1 MGEIDC
7 RRTLTPA
14 DSREINTEIA
24 EHDEVDDIWVQFAVV
39 AFNDASS
46 G

>member
-1 MGEIDC
+1 MGGIDR

-24 EHDEVDDIWVQFAVV
+24 EHDEVDEIWDTSDEFA
-39 AFNDASS
+39 APA